1 MVLAEFEA
9 NKLLSD
15 AGIPVSRIAAV
26 DSIEDAVMI
35 AREFGCPVALKF
47 SSEKYPHKSEI
58 GGVILNLSEEKD
70 LRDAFERLRELKETL
85 DKEAKIIMAPMIPEG
100 AELFIGYQRHPQFG
114 PVISLGLGGVFLE
127 LTKDV
132 TFRLLP
138 ARQVDFSEMFL
149 ELRSWPKLKKGFRNL
164 QPVEEKHILSL
175 MQKVSEF
182 VASRPEVSEMDLN
195 PVIARSD
202 GAWAVDVRV
211 EAGEE

>member
-15 AGIPVSRIAAV
+15 AGIPVSRIATV

-35 AREFGCPVALKF
+35 AREFECPVALKF

-85 DKEAKIIMAPMIPEG
+85 DKEAKIIMEPMIPEG

-164 QPVEEKHILSL
+164 QPVKENHILSL

-202 GAWAVDVRV
+202 GAWAVGARV
-211 EAGEE
+211 EIE

>member
-15 AGIPVSRIAAV
+15 AGIPVSRIATV

-35 AREFGCPVALKF
+35 AREFECPVALKF

-70 LRDAFERLRELKETL
+70 LCDAFERLRELKETL
-85 DKEAKIIMAPMIPEG
+85 DKEAKIIMEPMIPEG

-164 QPVEEKHILSL
+164 QPVKENHILSL

-202 GAWAVDVRV
+202 GAWAVDARV
-211 EAGEE
+211 EIE